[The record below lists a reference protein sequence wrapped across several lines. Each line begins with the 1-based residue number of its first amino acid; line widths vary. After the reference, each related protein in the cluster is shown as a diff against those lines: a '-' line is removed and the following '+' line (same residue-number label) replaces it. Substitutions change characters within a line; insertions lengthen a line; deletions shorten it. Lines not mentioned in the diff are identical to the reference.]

1 MVGLFFFIRASVK
14 PRIEE
19 LTLVSKLSPDNLTNT
34 LGTYFQDR
42 AYHIKTRNSQNSQI
56 VFEGFVRP
64 SWFLAILLT
73 VLAALGLFSLIV
85 VIYYLYPPTGLL
97 SLVLVLLAPLA
108 GIFYWKN
115 AGRPEEVV
123 LNINPLESDETQI
136 EIIAHRDELLTLQK
150 SIKSLIP
157 E

>member
-1 MVGLFFFIRASVK
+1 MVGLVFFIRASVK
-14 PRIEE
+14 PRTEE
-19 LTLVSKLSPDNLTNT
+19 LTLVSKLSPDNLSNT
-34 LGTYFQDR
+34 LRTYFQDR
-42 AYHIKTRNSQNSQI
+42 AYHVKTINNENSQV

-73 VLAALGLFSLIV
+73 ILAALGLFSLIV
-85 VIYYLYPPTGLL
+85 VIYYLYPPAGLL